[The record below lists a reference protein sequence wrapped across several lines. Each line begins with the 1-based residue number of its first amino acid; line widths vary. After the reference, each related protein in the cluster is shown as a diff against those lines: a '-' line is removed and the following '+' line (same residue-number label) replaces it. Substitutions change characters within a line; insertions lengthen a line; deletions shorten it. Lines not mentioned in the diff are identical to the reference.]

1 MKRHRDHANPYKGKH
16 LIGTGLQFRGL
27 VHFHYREKQ
36 GGMQTGMMLGT
47 KKNPTN
53 YLNQERCAQLR
64 FQDSLQKVSQAM
76 TVLGETQWAPTQA
89 GEAYRIQ
96 AACEPRS

>member
-1 MKRHRDHANPYKGKH
+1 
-16 LIGTGLQFRGL
+16 
-27 VHFHYREKQ
+27 
-36 GGMQTGMMLGT
+36 MLGT

-96 AACEPRS
+96 AACEPRLSLTQTLIVGPSGVPHKWLVFAKMISLPH